1 MNPRLLVVSGPLK
14 DSTIPLSEGEI
25 TIGREA
31 TNGIAISDP
40 SVSRKHCLVSGQDGR
55 FLVRDLDSRNGTQVN
70 GTGVEEQ
77 WLQHGDEIAT
87 GDSSFLFLLEDE
99 EAAPAAGRVEF
110 EEAQYTAE
118 TTILHP
124 RDVIY
129 LQPDRL
135 LRELP
140 TTSRLARNLNALFK
154 ISRIIPA
161 IRDLNEL
168 QGQLLDLIFE
178 IVPAGRGAIL
188 LADKEGQQFNST
200 FGRMRQAGQPQL
212 VKVSRTVAR
221 QVLEQRVAILGSDVP
236 GSEELRE
243 IESLAASQ
251 VHSLLCVPLT
261 VFEQVIGCIY
271 LDSDSPRNRL
281 NEEHLQLVTA
291 IACISAVALDSVRR
305 LHWLEQE
312 NVRLTVEISQER
324 SLVGEG
330 ERMREVYQFLK
341 RAAPTDSTVLIE
353 GESGTGKELA
363 ARALHRNSPR
373 ASKAFMAI
381 NCSAIPETLLESDL
395 FGHERGAFTGAAS
408 LKKGRLEVADGGV
421 VFLDEIGELAP
432 TLQVKLLR
440 VLQEREFERVG
451 GIQPIKVDIRL
462 IAATNCNLEQAVR
475 DGSFRQDLYYRL
487 AVLKVTMPALRERKE
502 DIPMLVRHFVQKH
515 AKRCK
520 VKALPIS
527 REALARMKNYD
538 WPGNVRELENA
549 IERALVLAS
558 SDVILPEDLPE
569 SLLERPPLP
578 EMFEAKY
585 HLAVKELKKQLIL
598 DAVEQTQGSYADA
611 ARILG
616 VHPNYLHRLIRN
628 LELKEILKEALR
640 DIPARELSGPS
651 GGNGKA
657 NSN

>member
-1 MNPRLLVVSGPLK
+1 VRPRLLVLSGPLK
-14 DSTIPLSEGEI
+14 DATIPLAEGEV

-31 TNGIAISDP
+31 SNGIAVADP
-40 SVSRKHCLVSGQDGR
+40 SVSRKHCLVSWQDGR
-55 FLVRDLDSRNGTQVN
+55 FRVRDLESRNGTLVN
-70 GTGVEEQ
+70 GAGVGEQ
-77 WLQHGDEIAT
+77 WLQHGDEIVT
-87 GDSSFLFLLEDE
+87 GDSSFLFLVEDE
-99 EAAPAAGRVEF
+99 VLAPPGGRVEF
-110 EEAQYTAE
+110 DEAQFAAE

-124 RDVIY
+124 RDVVY
-129 LQPDRL
+129 LHPDRL
-135 LRELP
+135 LQELP
-140 TTSRLARNLNALFK
+140 ATSREARNLNALLK
-154 ISRIIPA
+154 ISRIVHA
-161 IRDLNEL
+161 LRDLNEL
-168 QGQLLDLIFE
+168 QDQILSLIFE

-188 LADKEGQQFNST
+188 LADGEGQQFNSM
-200 FGRMRQAGQPQL
+200 FARMRQAGQTPL
-212 VKVSRTVAR
+212 VRVSRTIAR
-221 QVLEQRVAILGSDVP
+221 QVLDQGIAILGGDVR
-236 GSEELRE
+236 GCDELRE
-243 IESLAASQ
+243 VESLAASQ
-251 VHSLLCVPLT
+251 VRSLLCVPLT
-261 VFEQVIGCIY
+261 VFRQVIGCIY
-271 LDSDSPRNRL
+271 LDSDSLSNRL
-281 NEEHLQLVTA
+281 HEEHLQLVAA
-291 IACISAVALDSVRR
+291 IAAISAVALENARR

-312 NVRLTVEISQER
+312 NERLTVEVTQER

-330 ERMREVYQFLK
+330 ERMKEVYQFLK
-341 RAAPTDSTVLIE
+341 RVAPTDSTVLIE

-363 ARALHRNSPR
+363 ARALHRDGPR
-373 ASKAFMAI
+373 ARKPFVAI

-395 FGHERGAFTGAAS
+395 FGHERGAFTGAAA

-451 GIQPIKVDIRL
+451 GTRPIKVDIRL

-487 AVLKVTMPALRERKE
+487 AVLKITMPTLRDRKD

-520 VKALPIS
+520 VKLRPIS
-527 REALARMKNYD
+527 REALACLRNYD

-569 SLLERPPLP
+569 SLLERPSLP
-578 EMFEAKY
+578 EMTEASY
-585 HLAVKELKKQLIL
+585 HAAVKEFKKQLIL
-598 DAVEQTQGSYADA
+598 DAVEQTQGNYAEA

-628 LELKEILKEALR
+628 LELKDILKDPRR
-640 DIPARELSGPS
+640 DRRAG
-651 GGNGKA
+651 
-657 NSN
+657 